1 MWRTLRLLLV
11 VGAVLEFAGLP
22 AIADE
27 VKGDATFS
35 RGFSR
40 DSEIWVEPSG
50 DRAKRIFANGDTTV
64 EYEDGKVALYL
75 KVQKKLR
82 EDVRSN
88 GPRPVV
94 VSTSAG
100 GVTATKVK
108 LLPRKKIK

>member
-11 VGAVLEFAGLP
+11 VSALLTLSEHP
-22 AIADE
+22 SIADE
-27 VKGDATFS
+27 VKGDATLS

-40 DSEIWVEPSG
+40 DGEIWVEPSG

-88 GPRPVV
+88 GSRPVV
-94 VSTSAG
+94 VTTSAG

-108 LLPRKKIK
+108 LLPRKK